1 MAENG
6 NKRQSSTQDEA
17 ARNAGS
23 KGGTSAPE
31 AVVRL
36 DDAKSKNTTTE
47 SKPATEAQSARSGID
62 DDVVGKAYDSRI
74 MRRLLGYLSPYTL
87 QATISAI
94 AIVFKSGSDIAGPY
108 LVKVAVDTYLAPTAG
123 KHSWLAK
130 YLSPDPTQGVTQI
143 AGLYLGALV
152 LSFLLEFVQTYLM
165 QWTGQKIMFDLRSE
179 IFRHL
184 QRMHVG
190 FFDRNPVGR
199 LVTRVTS
206 DVDALN
212 EMFTSGVLAIFED
225 FFALTYIIAI
235 MLSMSWPLAL
245 LTLSVLP
252 LIVFAT
258 HLFRVHVRDSYRRQR
273 AATARI
279 NAFTQEYVSGMSV
292 VQLFNREKRAYTDFH
307 AINDENKLAWTDA
320 IFAYALY
327 YPVVELLSSTAI
339 ALVLWFGGRAVL
351 NSERYH
357 FISAHHWVPFGPVPF
372 AGDFHPHFSL
382 FGTVSLGVLIAFIQY
397 AQRFFRPIQDLS
409 DKYNILQAA
418 MAAAERVFRLVD
430 TEPELQQPT
439 LPTPGEKNTPNTGRI
454 EFRNVWFTYAQLTPE
469 QLATLASLQTPEDLS
484 SRPEAEGRSG
494 ETPVFAPASA
504 QPGDESLNSR
514 HPERSEGAPYLA
526 PAQFAG
532 DPTRH
537 PALASI
543 EWILRGVSF
552 TIEPNATAA
561 IVGHTGAG
569 KTTITAL
576 MMRFYDVQRGAVL
589 IDGVDVRDQDLTA
602 LRRRFGVVLQ
612 DSFLFSGTVAQN
624 IRLGSSWITDE
635 EVANAAEEVNV
646 GEFIRTLPGG
656 FAEPVIERGA
666 TLSTGQKQLISF
678 ARALAHK
685 PGILILDEATSS
697 VDTETELR
705 VRAALERMIS
715 GRTSVLI
722 AHRLS
727 TIQRADT
734 ILVMHK
740 GQLREQGTHQELLAV
755 HGLYWRLYRLQYKDQ
770 ELGTP
775 LAETVTV

>member
-6 NKRQSSTQDEA
+6 TSTQRGADAEP
-17 ARNAGS
+17 ARSSASETN
-23 KGGTSAPE
+23 GTSAKAETARPDAEKAE
-31 AVVRL
+31 A
-36 DDAKSKNTTTE
+36 A
-47 SKPATEAQSARSGID
+47 KPAADPPATPAGID
-62 DDVVGKAYDSRI
+62 DDVVGKAYDSRL
-74 MRRLLGYLSPYTL
+74 MRRLLGYLSPYKL
-87 QATISAI
+87 QAAISSAAI
-94 AIVFKSGSDIAGPY
+94 ILKSGSDIAGPY

-123 KHSWLAK
+123 KHSWLSK
-130 YLSPDPTQGVTQI
+130 YLSPDPTQGVTEI
-143 AGLYLGALV
+143 AGLYFGALI

-225 FFALTYIIAI
+225 VFALVYIIAI

-258 HLFRVHVRDSYRRQR
+258 QLFRVHVRDSYRRQR

-292 VQLFNREKRAYTDFH
+292 VQLFNREKRAYADFH

-357 FISAHHWVPFGPVPF
+357 WISAHHWINSGPAPF
-372 AGDFHPHFSL
+372 AGGFPVHFSL

-430 TEPELQQPT
+430 TQPELQQPA
-439 LPTPGEKNTPNTGRI
+439 LPTPGEKNTRNTGRI
-454 EFRNVWFTYAQLTPE
+454 EFRDVWFTYAQLTAD
-469 QLATLASLQTPEDLS
+469 QQAALATLD
-484 SRPEAEGRSG
+484 EATHLPSQPRVTGRSG
-494 ETPVFAPASA
+494 DAPVFAAA
-504 QPGDESLNSR
+504 HVN
-514 HPERSEGAPYLA
+514 
-526 PAQFAG
+526 G
-532 DPTRH
+532 DPSSH
-537 PALASI
+537 PALRNI

-552 TIEPNATAA
+552 TVDPNTTAA

-576 MMRFYDVQRGAVL
+576 MMRFYDVQRGQVL
-589 IDGVDVRDQDLTA
+589 IDVVDVRDQDLTT

-612 DSFLFSGTVAQN
+612 DPFLFSGTVAQN
-624 IRLGSSWITDE
+624 IRLGSSWITDD

-678 ARALAHK
+678 ARALAHR

-705 VRAALERMIS
+705 VRAALERMIT

-740 GQLREQGTHQELLAV
+740 GQLREQGTHQELLAL

-775 LAETVTV
+775 LAETLTA